1 MQDRPA
7 LEPSPLAHPLLFA
20 RAQPC
25 QVLARACGGER
36 SLPATLPTLR
46 TWMTCLVA
54 LTNGGSRMDTSTL
67 TSPGRQYW

>member
-1 MQDRPA
+1 MFADAVHGIGSENRDARTRTMQDRPA

-46 TWMTCLVA
+46 T
-54 LTNGGSRMDTSTL
+54 
-67 TSPGRQYW
+67 